1 MSKEVIITLNEPASE
16 LNLLLSILLVLL
28 NSSPQILS
36 KDEKELTI
44 LVADSTSDD
53 FIENV
58 ITQSIGVFV
67 KSIQIKS

>member
-44 LVADSTSDD
+44 LVTDSTSDD
-53 FIENV
+53 FIKNV
-58 ITQSIGVFV
+58 ITQSIGAFV
-67 KSIQIKS
+67 ESVQIKS